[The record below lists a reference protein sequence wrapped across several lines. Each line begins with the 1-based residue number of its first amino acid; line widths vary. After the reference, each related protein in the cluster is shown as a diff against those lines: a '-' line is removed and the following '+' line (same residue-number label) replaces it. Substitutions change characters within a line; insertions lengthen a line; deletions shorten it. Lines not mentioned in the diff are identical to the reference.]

1 MAIQMRRG
9 NYSDFDPTQLLP
21 GEWAVAIS
29 DGNKRVFMC
38 FARPG
43 DVIEI
48 PTVESIIDV
57 HEIEELKDETV
68 AAKEDAEDAAEDA
81 QGYASSAQ
89 TSATQ
94 AQAATITNITAT
106 VDGNVGTPEVTV
118 TKTSTDPDPK
128 TFRFDFK
135 NIKGVKGDTGS
146 KGDTGTT
153 PDISASATV
162 DANTGTP
169 AVQVTK
175 GGTTASPSFAFA
187 FTNLKGEKGDTGS
200 KGDTGAKGDTG
211 VSISSVA
218 LDNTDHLKVT
228 YSDSTAQNPHIDDA
242 GEVTNGNKIY
252 EVTQAQYNALPT
264 EEKMDETKFWWI
276 TDAL

>member
-48 PTVESIIDV
+48 PTMESIIDV

-106 VDGNVGTPEVTV
+106 VDNNVGTPEVIV

-135 NIKGVKGDTGS
+135 NIKGAKGDTGS
-146 KGDTGTT
+146 KGDTGAT

-187 FTNLKGEKGDTGS
+187 FTNLKGE
-200 KGDTGAKGDTG
+200 KGDTG

-252 EVTQAQYNALPT
+252 EVTQAQYDALPT
-264 EEKMDETKFWWI
+264 EEKMDATKFWWI
-276 TDAL
+276 TDAS